1 MFISGPLAARPRFE
15 AEYCDAGPRRP
26 WRADHFDFEK
36 SRAERILRIAA
47 NLVGQPGT
55 ALKLLVVRERSHL
68 IQSMMDCYGRHN
80 RSMARLNRIT
90 ILGAE
95 AAAPPKDRCRRL
107 VRAELAGA
115 HLIVVHV
122 DEADGLAMTRAHL
135 ETPGSFDA
143 IAH

>member
-55 ALKLLVVRERSHL
+55 ARELLVVRERPLL

-80 RSMARLNRIT
+80 RSMARLPPIS
-90 ILGAE
+90 ILAAE
-95 AAAPPKDRCRRL
+95 ATDLTKNQCLRL
-107 VRAELAGA
+107 VPAELAV
-115 HLIVVHV
+115 LICLSCTSMRRTV
-122 DEADGLAMTRAHL
+122 
-135 ETPGSFDA
+135 SQ
-143 IAH
+143 